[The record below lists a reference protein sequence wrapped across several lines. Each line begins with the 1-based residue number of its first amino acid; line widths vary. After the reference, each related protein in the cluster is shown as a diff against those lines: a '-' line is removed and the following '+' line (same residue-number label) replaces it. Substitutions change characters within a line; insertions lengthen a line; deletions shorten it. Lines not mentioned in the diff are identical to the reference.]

1 MSNGALSNFVSG
13 SPGLLEAIQE
23 VAHKEGRMA
32 NQMAERAIATLREL
46 AEGHEVSEEDL
57 AHTIQLL
64 EFVSEGT
71 LIYVQQIQESH
82 PGI

>member
-1 MSNGALSNFVSG
+1 MANAALSNFMTG
-13 SPGLLEAIQE
+13 SPGLLEAIQD

-32 NQMAERAIATLREL
+32 NQMAERAIATLL
-46 AEGHEVSEEDL
+46 DLSEGRKVSEEDL
-57 AHTIQLL
+57 AHATKLL

-71 LIYVQQIQESH
+71 LIYVQQIQESN